1 MLQIVALPELRVVW
15 SARRSGQF
23 PEVLI
28 DAPDDE
34 LSQETVKSDEIIVE
48 VLCYGMGFNQV
59 GGILEA
65 GFHGEIPSRRRS
77 LVWVHASYS
86 TLDSISTAI
95 VESFHS
101 VIE

>member
-1 MLQIVALPELRVVW
+1 VLQIVALPELRVVW

-59 GGILEA
+59 GGV
-65 GFHGEIPSRRRS
+65 GRQVPRGESKPKSVSSLGSREIQ
-77 LVWVHASYS
+77 YP
-86 TLDSISTAI
+86 
-95 VESFHS
+95 
-101 VIE
+101 